1 MHIDLT
7 IEIVVLEE
15 KSSGD
20 SKVFYCSD
28 FAPVGQSLDLYVSE
42 QECSIALYHPAAY
55 DDPVLKERLSRK
67 AMTYPGR
74 PQEKMVLVGHVHGA
88 LPVDPASH
96 VEVSRAHLSLK
107 AIPVDER

>member
-1 MHIDLT
+1 MRTDLT

-15 KSSGD
+15 KNSGD

-28 FAPVGQSLDLYVSE
+28 FAPVGQALDMYVSE
-42 QECSIALYHPAAY
+42 QECSIALYHQAAY
-55 DDPVLKERLSRK
+55 ADPVLGERHSRK
-67 AMTYPGR
+67 AMSYPGR
-74 PQEKMVLVGHVHGA
+74 PAEKMVLVGQVYGA

-96 VEVSRAHLSLK
+96 VEVSRAHLKLK